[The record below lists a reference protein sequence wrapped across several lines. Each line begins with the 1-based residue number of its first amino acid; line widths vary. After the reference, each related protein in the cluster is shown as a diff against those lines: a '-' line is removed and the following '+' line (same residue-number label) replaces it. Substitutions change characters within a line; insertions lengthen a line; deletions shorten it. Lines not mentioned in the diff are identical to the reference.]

1 MYALHLQATG
11 VINAQKRSSLY
22 QNTGPY
28 ALPGETADKDKDQGK
43 DQMVSVYVRTY
54 IRNYNICMVHT
65 YVCTVYICVVNKIN
79 DVRI

>member
-28 ALPGETADKDKDQGK
+28 ALPSETADKDKDQGK
-43 DQMVSVYVRTY
+43 DQMVSVYVR
-54 IRNYNICMVHT
+54 I
-65 YVCTVYICVVNKIN
+65 
-79 DVRI
+79 

>member
-11 VINAQKRSSLY
+11 VINVQKRSSMY

-43 DQMVSVYVRTY
+43 DQGKDQMVSVYVR
-54 IRNYNICMVHT
+54 I
-65 YVCTVYICVVNKIN
+65 
-79 DVRI
+79 